1 VDSVQQVQNRNDMS
15 NFFYEQVSLDFNDL
29 LIKPKATSDIVS
41 RGEITILNENGKLPL
56 FTAPMDTVVDKTN
69 YNEFDKL
76 GINICLPRGEN
87 GDDSMFQSYS
97 LKDFIKEFILEEK
110 VLRTYAKGSSDTMY
124 NMRTFKVLI
133 DTANGHTKEMLDAVQ
148 EAKRLWSNKL
158 ILMVGNIANPQT
170 YVLLSEA
177 GADYI
182 RVGIGN
188 GGGCLT
194 TQQTGIG
201 FPMASLIKK
210 CYDVSC
216 TLDNPAKI
224 VADGGMKSYSDI
236 IKALALGADY
246 VMVGSLF
253 NKALESCGDNYI
265 MKKVPITQFGA
276 EKAYS
281 IGLPVYKK
289 FRGMSTKEVQK
300 KWGNNILKT
309 SEGIVTYR
317 KVEYTLS
324 GWIDNFKSYL
334 RSAMSYSD
342 SKTLEE
348 FINKAEFLKIS
359 ENSFKRFNK

>member
-1 VDSVQQVQNRNDMS
+1 MS
-15 NFFYEQVSLDFNDL
+15 SDTFFKGNGFKLDFNDI
-29 LIKPKATSDIVS
+29 LIEPSDISDISS
-41 RGEITILNENGKLPL
+41 RGEINILDEYGKLPL

-97 LKDFIKEFILEEK
+97 LKDFIKEFIVEEK

-194 TQQTGIG
+194 TQQTGVG
-201 FPMASLIKK
+201 FPMASLIRE
-210 CYDVSC
+210 CYYKSLI
-216 TLDNPAKI
+216 LDKPAKI
-224 VADGGMKSYSDI
+224 VADGGMKDYSDI
-236 IKALALGADY
+236 IKAIALGADY
-246 VMVGSLF
+246 VMVGSIF
-253 NKALESCGDNYI
+253 NKALESCGQNYI
-265 MKKVPITQFGA
+265 FRRIPITQYGA
-276 EKAYS
+276 KKCRDIS
-281 IGLPVYKK
+281 IPVYKK

-300 KWGNNILKT
+300 KWGNAILKT

-317 KVEYTLS
+317 KVEYTLN
-324 GWIDNFKSYL
+324 GWVENFKSYL

-348 FINKAEFLKIS
+348 FINKANIIQIS
-359 ENSFKRFNK
+359 DNAFKRFKK